1 MTRASTPFGM
11 PCLPAEGLPFSRKGM
26 KPAGIFVL
34 WMAACLF
41 PSGERTACAQE
52 STFMENRWVAILSV
66 YSGFAEARADA
77 EKIAKAGGVPFS
89 MEGRVFDKKRG
100 LIYPDNLD
108 DPAFAGSYVARR
120 DNLTNT
126 LKGDPDGYL
135 SVERSDG
142 YDGFKAGYYIVV
154 AGIYGSSAEA
164 EKQAGRFRKWA
175 PTAYVKKTKIYMGC
189 LH

>member
-1 MTRASTPFGM
+1 
-11 PCLPAEGLPFSRKGM
+11 
-26 KPAGIFVL
+26 
-34 WMAACLF
+34 
-41 PSGERTACAQE
+41 
-52 STFMENRWVAILSV
+52 MENRWVAILSV
-66 YSGFAEARADA
+66 YPGFAEARADA
-77 EKIAKAGGVPFS
+77 EKISKAGGVPFS

-154 AGIYGSSAEA
+154 AGVYGSPAKA
-164 EKQAGRFRKWA
+164 QKQADRFKKWA
-175 PTAYVKKTKIYMGC
+175 PTAYVKKSKIYMGC